1 MRRFAKRAGIAI
13 AIILVALQFV
23 PLNRTNPSVTRE
35 VKWNAPE
42 TRALAQRACFD
53 CHSNQTVWPW
63 YAYVA
68 PVSMRV
74 VNHVEDGRR
83 RLNFSQWDQP
93 NADFTEVNRIVTEGQ
108 MPLSDYLLLHGNA
121 KLNAAETTA
130 LLDGLKATFQQ
141 DLPVPLPKRQSP

>member
-13 AIILVALQFV
+13 AVILVVLQFV
-23 PLNRTNPSVTRE
+23 PLTRANPPVTRE
-35 VKWNAPE
+35 IKWNAPE
-42 TRALAQRACFD
+42 TRVLTQRACFD

-68 PVSMRV
+68 PLSMRV
-74 VNHVEDGRR
+74 VNHVDEGRQ

-93 NADFTEVNRIVTEGQ
+93 NADFNEVKRSLTEGQ

-121 KLNAAETTA
+121 KLSAAETTA
-130 LLDGLKATFQQ
+130 LLAGLAATFQQ
-141 DLPVPLPKRQSP
+141 DPPIPQPRRQRP